1 MAQTSINIRID
12 ENVKTQAEDLFHEL
26 GLNMSTAFNIF
37 IRQAIIQRKIPFEIA
52 APADPFYNEENMRW
66 LKESIKQADEGKFVV
81 KSTEEL
87 LSMEK

>member
-1 MAQTSINIRID
+1 
-12 ENVKTQAEDLFHEL
+12 
-26 GLNMSTAFNIF
+26 
-37 IRQAIIQRKIPFEIA
+37 
-52 APADPFYNEENMRW
+52 MRW